1 MRNRTPIVSIASILL
16 CLSASAFAQEG
27 SEGASTRQEILLEKR
42 KEKARQLTPY
52 ETTSAESRVRGLEK
66 AKFPQNI
73 LVKGWH
79 GIRPV
84 IGGMPPGSGF
94 VGGAGYVHGLEN
106 QYFTFQTNARYS
118 TRGYTILDAE
128 GTFPPPQVGRR
139 VELRFKTEYRDLTS
153 LRFFGLGNESSV
165 DDRSTYLMKD
175 TGAHGFVWLNPR
187 GLLSFG
193 AQTGWLRVETGAGS
207 GDPSLESVFSP
218 ETVPGFGLPR
228 TEYHVTGGWAEF
240 DLRHKWEEPAV
251 GVVGRITVLRHE
263 DFVSNRFDFTRVVGD
278 VKAYI
283 PLGRRNRILA
293 LRFRTSH
300 AESDDGHEVPFYMME
315 TLGGSKTIR
324 SYREYRFRDLRN
336 LLLQAEYRWEVWT
349 YVDFTFFFDA
359 GKVFSDRDDFNF
371 SHLHTGYGFGV
382 RAHAPGGFA
391 LRIDLARGSEGV
403 KLHISGGP
411 SF

>member
-1 MRNRTPIVSIASILL
+1 M
-16 CLSASAFAQEG
+16 LSAEG
-27 SEGASTRQEILLEKR
+27 EVLAYGDL
-42 KEKARQLTPY
+42 
-52 ETTSAESRVRGLEK
+52 SAESRIRGLEK

-79 GIRPV
+79 GLRPV
-84 IGGMPPGSGF
+84 IGGMPSGSGF
-94 VGGAGYVHGLEN
+94 VGGAGYVHGLED

-139 VELRFKTEYRDLTS
+139 FELRFKTEYRDLSS
-153 LRFFGLGNESSV
+153 LRFFGLGNDSSV
-165 DDRSTYLMKD
+165 DGRSTYMMKD
-175 TGAHGFVWLNPR
+175 TGVHGFVWLHPR
-187 GLLSFG
+187 GLFSFV
-193 AQTGWLRVETGAGS
+193 AQTGWLRVETGEGS
-207 GDPSLESVFSP
+207 GGGGPSLESVFSP

-228 TEYHVTGGWAEF
+228 TEYNVTGGWAEF
-240 DLRHKWEEPAV
+240 DLRQKWEEPAV
-251 GVVGRITVLRHE
+251 GVVGRVTVLRHE
-263 DFVSNRFDFTRVVGD
+263 DFVSNRFDFTRLVGD

-300 AESDDGHEVPFYMME
+300 SESDDGHEVPFYMME

-324 SYREYRFRDLRN
+324 GFREYRFRDVRN

-349 YVDFTFFFDA
+349 YIDFTFFYDA
-359 GKVFSDRDDFNF
+359 GKVFLDRDDLDL
-371 SHLHTGYGFGV
+371 SDLHTGYGFGV

-391 LRIDLARGSEGV
+391 LRIDLARSSEGV